1 MPSRISPGSAATSLL
16 YGTRRTL
23 RPIPSARRDH
33 ARLRLPPVLGRWAA
47 TATCMRCKISRRIE
61 DELQRLDK
69 MKKHN
74 DGIRQNSDGLAEE
87 IRKGQRQLDLL
98 LRKAKSTLSAL
109 TLNYTMKPPS
119 GQTRSHCR
127 LSPTL
132 PQSPR
137 LMPCPIRL
145 ATGSSAH

>member
-1 MPSRISPGSAATSLL
+1 MGRDERFGRSLF
-16 YGTRRTL
+16 
-23 RPIPSARRDH
+23 ARRDH
-33 ARLRLPPVLGRWAA
+33 ARTSLA
-47 TATCMRCKISRRIE
+47 SRTRTVGSDGDLHALQDIEGRIE

-109 TLNYTMKPPS
+109 NIELHDEATE
-119 GQTRSHCR
+119 RSN
-127 LSPTL
+127 PITL
-132 PQSPR
+132 PAESYSTAVTAVNALSHKAR
-137 LMPCPIRL
+137 N
-145 ATGSSAH
+145 GK